1 MLHKVRLTQESPS
14 FQLVATT
21 YFRVLYPKR
30 IESSQPLHGEKLA
43 GLKMVLMNNEH
54 RFNLFSW
61 YNQADNAFNIYDW
74 LQPARSVEPLQE
86 ARFNRVVVSVEGLE
100 WKEGLEII
108 CEVEYEV
115 GARDT

>member
-1 MLHKVRLTQESPS
+1 MLHKIQLTQESPS

-30 IESSQPLHGEKLA
+30 IESSQRLHGEGLA
-43 GLKMVLMNNEH
+43 GLKMILMNDEH
-54 RFNLFSW
+54 RFNQFSW
-61 YNQADNAFNIYDW
+61 YSQDNNAFDIYDW

-86 ARFNRVVVSVEGLE
+86 ARFNRVVVSVEGVE
-100 WKEGLEII
+100 WKEGMEII

-115 GARDT
+115 WAVEN